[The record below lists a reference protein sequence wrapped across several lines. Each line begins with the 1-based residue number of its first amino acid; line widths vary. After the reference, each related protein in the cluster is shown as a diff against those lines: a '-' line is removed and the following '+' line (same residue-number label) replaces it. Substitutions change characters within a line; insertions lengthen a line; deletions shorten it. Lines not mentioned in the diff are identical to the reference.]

1 MVGSEAG
8 DMTDF
13 TSLVVVLKTI
23 TLVLGA
29 TVTYLSFK
37 AFRRTQS
44 AALRSL
50 TIGFGLVT
58 LGALLAGVVD
68 QVAGLQ
74 TDLALVI
81 ESVLTAAGFAVIVYS
96 LYVER

>member
-1 MVGSEAG
+1 MNHL
-8 DMTDF
+8 

-23 TLVLGA
+23 TLVLGL
-29 TVTYLSFK
+29 TITYLSYK
-37 AFRRTQS
+37 AFRRSGS

-50 TIGFGLVT
+50 TVGFGLVT
-58 LGALLAGVVD
+58 FGALLAGVAD
-68 QVAGLQ
+68 QVIGLQ
-74 TDLALVI
+74 TDFALVV

>member
-1 MVGSEAG
+1 MNHL
-8 DMTDF
+8 

-23 TLVLGA
+23 TLVLGL
-29 TVTYLSFK
+29 TITYLSYK
-37 AFRRTQS
+37 AFRRSGS

-50 TIGFGLVT
+50 TVGFALVT
-58 LGALLAGVVD
+58 LGALLAGVAD
-68 QVAGLQ
+68 QIIGLQ
-74 TDLALVI
+74 TDFALVV